1 MAAHSRVRRQRGIGV
16 EGESARGREANG
28 RVGRRNVGYRREEKR
43 SATWR
48 VAGAA
53 TSRAPQCLSVLR
65 MDITFDET
73 DSPAGIGIRI

>member
-1 MAAHSRVRRQRGIGV
+1 MG
-16 EGESARGREANG
+16 
-28 RVGRRNVGYRREEKR
+28 
-43 SATWR
+43 

-73 DSPAGIGIRI
+73 DSTRRYPYISRNNIFGGIHHHR